1 MMERFKKQLN
11 FLIEIDQV
19 KNILR
24 MTSIADGSRRE
35 NDAEHSWSLAMMAV
49 LFAEYVDDQIDLLKV
64 IKMVLIHDL
73 VEIHA
78 GDTFCFDEAGMQDK
92 EAREQASADKIF
104 GLLEQ
109 DQGQELRQL
118 WEEFESCETPEAE
131 YAAMLD
137 RLQPLIMNYIN
148 EGGTWAQHQIS
159 VEQVYKRNQITL
171 EKGPQVFKDF
181 IHEVIEECDISEL
194 DEREIYYIST
204 LKPE

>member
-1 MMERFKKQLN
+1 MIERFKKQLN

-104 GLLEQ
+104 GLLEH

-118 WEEFESCETPEAE
+118 WEEFESCETLEAE

-181 IHEVIEECDISEL
+181 IHEVIEECVAKG
-194 DEREIYYIST
+194 YI
-204 LKPE
+204 K

>member
-118 WEEFESCETPEAE
+118 WEEFESCETLEAE

-181 IHEVIEECDISEL
+181 IHEVIEECVAKG
-194 DEREIYYIST
+194 YI
-204 LKPE
+204 K

>member
-1 MMERFKKQLN
+1 MMERFKKQLD
-11 FLIEIDQV
+11 FLLEIDKV

-49 LFAEYVDDQIDLLKV
+49 LFAEHVAENIDLLKV

-73 VEIHA
+73 VEIYA
-78 GDTFCFDEAGMQDK
+78 GDTFCFDETGMQDK
-92 EAREQASADKIF
+92 ESREQASADKIF

-109 DQGQELRQL
+109 DQGQELRTL
-118 WEEFESCETPEAE
+118 WEEFESCETIEAE

-137 RLQPLIMNYIN
+137 RLQPLIMNYVN
-148 EGGTWAQHQIS
+148 EGGTWAQHNIS

-181 IHEVIEECDISEL
+181 IHQVIEECVAKG
-194 DEREIYYIST
+194 YI
-204 LKPE
+204 K

>member
-1 MMERFKKQLN
+1 MDHVVKMMQ
-11 FLIEIDQV
+11 
-19 KNILR
+19 NIP
-24 MTSIADGSRRE
+24 
-35 NDAEHSWSLAMMAV
+35 WSLAMMAV

-104 GLLEQ
+104 GLLEH

-118 WEEFESCETPEAE
+118 WEEFESCETLEAE

-181 IHEVIEECDISEL
+181 IHEVIEECVAKG
-194 DEREIYYIST
+194 YI
-204 LKPE
+204 K

>member
-78 GDTFCFDEAGMQDK
+78 GDTFLF
-92 EAREQASADKIF
+92 
-104 GLLEQ
+104 
-109 DQGQELRQL
+109 
-118 WEEFESCETPEAE
+118 
-131 YAAMLD
+131 
-137 RLQPLIMNYIN
+137 
-148 EGGTWAQHQIS
+148 
-159 VEQVYKRNQITL
+159 
-171 EKGPQVFKDF
+171 
-181 IHEVIEECDISEL
+181 
-194 DEREIYYIST
+194 
-204 LKPE
+204 

>member
-118 WEEFESCETPEAE
+118 WEEFESCATKEAE

-148 EGGTWAQHQIS
+148 EGGTWAQHHIS

-181 IHEVIEECDISEL
+181 IHEVIEECVAKG
-194 DEREIYYIST
+194 YI
-204 LKPE
+204 K

>member
-104 GLLEQ
+104 GLLEH

-118 WEEFESCETPEAE
+118 WEEFESCETLEAE

-181 IHEVIEECDISEL
+181 IHEVIEECVAKG
-194 DEREIYYIST
+194 YI
-204 LKPE
+204 K

>member
-104 GLLEQ
+104 GLLEH

-148 EGGTWAQHQIS
+148 EGGTWAQHHIS

-181 IHEVIEECDISEL
+181 IHEVIEECVAKG
-194 DEREIYYIST
+194 YI
-204 LKPE
+204 K

>member
-49 LFAEYVDDQIDLLKV
+49 LFAEHVDDQIDLLKV

-104 GLLEQ
+104 GLLEH

-118 WEEFESCETPEAE
+118 WEEFESCETLEAE

-181 IHEVIEECDISEL
+181 IHEVIEKCVAKG
-194 DEREIYYIST
+194 YI
-204 LKPE
+204 K

>member
-1 MMERFKKQLN
+1 MERFKKQLN

-104 GLLEQ
+104 GLLEH

-118 WEEFESCETPEAE
+118 WEEFESCETLEAE

-181 IHEVIEECDISEL
+181 IHEVIEECVAKG
-194 DEREIYYIST
+194 YI
-204 LKPE
+204 K

>member
-1 MMERFKKQLN
+1 MMERFKKQVD
-11 FLIEIDQV
+11 FLLEIDKV
-19 KNILR
+19 KNTLR

-49 LFAEYVDDQIDLLKV
+49 LFAEHVDENIDLLKV

-73 VEIHA
+73 VEIYA
-78 GDTFCFDEAGMQDK
+78 GDTFCFDETGMQDK

-109 DQGQELRQL
+109 DQGQELRTL
-118 WEEFESCETPEAE
+118 WEEFESCETIEAE

-137 RLQPLIMNYIN
+137 RLQPLIMNYVN
-148 EGGTWAQHQIS
+148 EGGTWAQHNIS

-181 IHEVIEECDISEL
+181 IHQVIEECVAKG
-194 DEREIYYIST
+194 YI
-204 LKPE
+204 K

>member
-49 LFAEYVDDQIDLLKV
+49 LFAEHVDDQIDLLKV

-118 WEEFESCETPEAE
+118 WEEFESCATLEAE

-148 EGGTWAQHQIS
+148 EGGT
-159 VEQVYKRNQITL
+159 
-171 EKGPQVFKDF
+171 
-181 IHEVIEECDISEL
+181 
-194 DEREIYYIST
+194 
-204 LKPE
+204 

>member
-1 MMERFKKQLN
+1 MMERFKKQVD
-11 FLIEIDQV
+11 FLLEIDKV

-35 NDAEHSWSLAMMAV
+35 NDAEHSWSLAIMAF
-49 LFAEYVDDQIDLLKV
+49 LFAEYVDENIDLLKV

-73 VEIHA
+73 VEIYA

-104 GLLEQ
+104 GLLET
-109 DQGQELRQL
+109 DQGQELRVL
-118 WEEFESCETPEAE
+118 WEEFEACETPEAE

-137 RLQPLIMNYIN
+137 RLQPLIMNYVN
-148 EGGTWAQHQIS
+148 EGGTWAQHEIS

-171 EKGPQVFKDF
+171 EKGPQAFKDL
-181 IHEVIEECDISEL
+181 IHHVVEECVAKG
-194 DEREIYYIST
+194 YI
-204 LKPE
+204 K

>member
-104 GLLEQ
+104 GLLEH

-118 WEEFESCETPEAE
+118 WEEFESCETLEAE

-181 IHEVIEECDISEL
+181 IHEVIEECTAKG
-194 DEREIYYIST
+194 YI
-204 LKPE
+204 K

>member
-78 GDTFCFDEAGMQDK
+78 GDTFCFDEAGMQEK

-104 GLLEQ
+104 GLLEH

-148 EGGTWAQHQIS
+148 EGGTWAQHHIS

-181 IHEVIEECDISEL
+181 IHEVIEECVAKG
-194 DEREIYYIST
+194 YI
-204 LKPE
+204 K

>member
-148 EGGTWAQHQIS
+148 EGGTWAQHHIS

-181 IHEVIEECDISEL
+181 IHEVIEECVAKG
-194 DEREIYYIST
+194 YI
-204 LKPE
+204 K

>member
-104 GLLEQ
+104 GLLEH

-118 WEEFESCETPEAE
+118 WEEFESCETLEAE

-148 EGGTWAQHQIS
+148 EGGTWTQHHIS

-181 IHEVIEECDISEL
+181 IHEVIEECVAKG
-194 DEREIYYIST
+194 YI
-204 LKPE
+204 K

>member
-104 GLLEQ
+104 GLLEH

-118 WEEFESCETPEAE
+118 WEEFESCENTRGRVCGNA
-131 YAAMLD
+131 
-137 RLQPLIMNYIN
+137 
-148 EGGTWAQHQIS
+148 
-159 VEQVYKRNQITL
+159 
-171 EKGPQVFKDF
+171 
-181 IHEVIEECDISEL
+181 
-194 DEREIYYIST
+194 
-204 LKPE
+204 

>member
-1 MMERFKKQLN
+1 MMERFKKQVN

-49 LFAEYVDDQIDLLKV
+49 LFAEHVDEKIDLLKV

-73 VEIHA
+73 VEIYA
-78 GDTFCFDEAGMQDK
+78 GDTFCFDEAGMKDK
-92 EAREQASADKIF
+92 DAREQASADKIF
-104 GLLEQ
+104 GLLEK
-109 DQGQELRQL
+109 DQGQELRDL
-118 WEEFESCETPEAE
+118 WEEFEACATPEAE

-148 EGGTWAQHQIS
+148 EGGTWEQHQIS

-181 IHEVIEECDISEL
+181 IHEVIEECVAKG
-194 DEREIYYIST
+194 YI
-204 LKPE
+204 KE